1 MQKPIPVKNAAAK
14 PTDAANQ
21 IDAVEDLH
29 FRQDEIERALAA
41 LALSSKP
48 ETIVSVV
55 QGAVCA
61 MQAQL
66 QNDIVSNGQK
76 LLDAFARDATTD
88 ESVAAKL
95 DVVADK
101 LDALVSMLAKPVK
114 RVCTVEMPSGPVT
127 MTVTET
133 R

>member
-1 MQKPIPVKNAAAK
+1 MQKPIPIKKAAAFAAAK

-76 LLDAFARDATTD
+76 L

-95 DVVADK
+95 DLLADK

>member
-1 MQKPIPVKNAAAK
+1 MQNPIPMKKAVAK
-14 PTDAANQ
+14 VRP
-21 IDAVEDLH
+21 IDPVEDLH
-29 FRQDEIERALAA
+29 FRQDETERAIAA
-41 LALSSKP
+41 LAMSSKP

-76 LLDAFARDATTD
+76 LLDAFARDAATD

-95 DVVADK
+95 DLVAEK